1 MAAITRSLNLML
13 TGPQQKFAEAYAV
26 ERNAKAA
33 YMLAYPKSKPL
44 AAEANGSRLIR
55 LDKVKVEIERI
66 RREAQNAPGG
76 AFLTIEE
83 KRRFAASV
91 VRARPDQASADN
103 PLCEI
108 KMSKAGEYYA
118 FPDKLAAI
126 KLDNDLAVD
135 GAEAGAATALA
146 GALAGIIKKKPVA
159 A

>member
-1 MAAITRSLNLML
+1 ML

-26 ERNAKAA
+26 DKNGAAA
-33 YMLAYPKSKPL
+33 YRAAYPKSTQR
-44 AAEANGSRLIR
+44 AAETSASVLLR
-55 LDKVKVEIERI
+55 KPEVAAEIERI

-91 VRARPDQASADN
+91 VRARPDQAGADN

-159 A
+159 SAAA